1 MYLEGHQD
9 PINTV
14 CTGTQ
19 RWLTSEKPS
28 LVFPGV
34 LYSRGGHGE
43 HMPLCLDIF
52 SIFGLR
58 IEPGAWQML
67 SRYLSTELNSHSLSC
82 FTLRQALLRFP
93 RWVLNSWCS
102 SLSLLDSWGYRPV
115 PLFCLVFWHGT
126 YKSLKCYASYLFI
139 AFLYHNRLH
148 GFLLSYCLCWSWYL
162 ACSQCSIFGG

>member
-28 LVFPGV
+28 LGFPGV
-34 LYSRGGHGE
+34 LYSRGGHRE
-43 HMPLCLDIF
+43 HTPLCLAIF
-52 SIFGLR
+52 FIFGLR

-67 SRYLSTELNSHSLSC
+67 SKYLSTELNSHSLSC

-93 RWVLNSWCS
+93 RWALNSWCS

-115 PLFCLVFWHGT
+115 PPFCFCFLTRHLQISKMLCILLVYCF
-126 YKSLKCYASYLFI
+126 SLSQPAPWFPPV
-139 AFLYHNRLH
+139 
-148 GFLLSYCLCWSWYL
+148 LLSVLFL
-162 ACSQCSIFGG
+162 VLGM